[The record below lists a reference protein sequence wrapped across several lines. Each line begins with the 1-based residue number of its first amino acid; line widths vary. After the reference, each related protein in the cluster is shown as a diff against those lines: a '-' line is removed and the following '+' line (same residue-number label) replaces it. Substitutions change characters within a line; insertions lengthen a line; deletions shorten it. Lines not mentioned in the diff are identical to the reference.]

1 MRGNFGAQ
9 GGRQQPFPVQWN
21 VALDQKEFRRKKTP
35 DGFFS
40 LELITKEKTSL
51 LTLIRLTA
59 VISWFKQR
67 QLANNFQIFLLLLSS
82 TLNHHTG
89 HVWMLRQG
97 SCPSRSLCP
106 SRPRAIP
113 RDPPLSTL
121 FSSLAFSS
129 SPPPSSWRV
138 MARNLS
144 SFVGRLHQP
153 LPEGPHVPFH
163 RR

>member
-67 QLANNFQIFLLLLSS
+67 QLEIKS
-82 TLNHHTG
+82 
-89 HVWMLRQG
+89 
-97 SCPSRSLCP
+97 SCPRSWWILRHIPRAALDSRSRSTNP
-106 SRPRAIP
+106 S
-113 RDPPLSTL
+113 LSEEDTTAGNEIICKGVKMTL
-121 FSSLAFSS
+121 KSDINIAVWFKLFFNVTYHEAKYTIQVCKSAL
-129 SPPPSSWRV
+129 SPSP
-138 MARNLS
+138 AC
-144 SFVGRLHQP
+144 Q
-153 LPEGPHVPFH
+153 E
-163 RR
+163 